1 MLDII
6 ASTLH
11 CPIEILLLQTVLPR
25 WLLLVLISYITLR
38 FGDGNHIDM
47 VFVAPSASSGCFW
60 LFFSPPVSQEDENW
74 LRSKYFTTAIPP
86 TGKLYETTGH
96 GKNSI
101 STSIL
106 ELGQCFFLLCIYR
119 KIHTVHR
126 GVGRWRHAS
135 TSFQPRLSD
144 WYRPLQLRVKR
155 SRQLFLLLLIWNKQ

>member
-86 TGKLYETTGH
+86 TGKPYETTGH

-119 KIHTVHR
+119 KIHTVYR
-126 GVGRWRHAS
+126 GVGEMKACEYILPTSTKRLVSTTS
-135 TSFQPRLSD
+135 TSRKKEPTVIFTFVNL
-144 WYRPLQLRVKR
+144 K
-155 SRQLFLLLLIWNKQ
+155 

>member
-86 TGKLYETTGH
+86 TGKPYETTGH

-119 KIHTVHR
+119 KIHIP
-126 GVGRWRHAS
+126 WRREMKACEYILPTSTKRLVSTTS
-135 TSFQPRLSD
+135 TSRKKEPTVIFTVVNL
-144 WYRPLQLRVKR
+144 K
-155 SRQLFLLLLIWNKQ
+155 